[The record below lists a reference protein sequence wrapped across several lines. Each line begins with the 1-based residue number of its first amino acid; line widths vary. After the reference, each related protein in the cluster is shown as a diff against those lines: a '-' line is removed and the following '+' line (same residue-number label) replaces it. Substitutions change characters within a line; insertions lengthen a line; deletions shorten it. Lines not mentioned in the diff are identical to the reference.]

1 MHGGRGDEA
10 YPEVHEGV
18 VLPADGGIPGPGATA
33 AWGTGPASGQPWGEQ
48 PQPYSPPQQS
58 FPDTD
63 ATQFFPPYPQAQP
76 PMPPMPAHE
85 PQHHA
90 VQPQQ
95 PPAPQF
101 QPGPVADATQVLPP
115 YPMPDAAPY
124 GIRPGTPAEA
134 DATQH
139 LPRFEDQQAP
149 APAPGYGY
157 PQGHQAHDTL
167 LPAQQPHDDFGH
179 LYRQDGPPRQE
190 PAHAPSPGY
199 APSPD
204 YAQPDYAQPGYAQP
218 DYAQPAYAPQ
228 QSYDY
233 DEPAPARRKLTP
245 AALIGIVVGGCAV
258 AGLLAGALMSGGD
271 DDKQAAGPTPSSSA
285 SASAPASSGGGE
297 SAAEKQA
304 KGLEALLKT
313 SGANRS
319 SVVRAVEN
327 IKGCQNLDGAAADLR
342 AAAQQRN
349 DLMAR
354 LKTLPLDQVPDH
366 QALTDAL
373 NSAWKASAAAD
384 NHYAAWAD
392 QVKSGKKMCRQ
403 GQAKSTPQRTQ
414 GDRESNTASQ
424 AKKSAVTLWNPV
436 AKKYGLTQHQ
446 SYQL

>member
-18 VLPADGGIPGPGATA
+18 VLPADGGIPGPGATS
-33 AWGTGPASGQPWGEQ
+33 AWGSGPASGQPWGEQ

-58 FPDTD
+58 LPDTD
-63 ATQFFPPYPQAQP
+63 ATQFFPPYPQGQ
-76 PMPPMPAHE
+76 PMPGHE

-90 VQPQQ
+90 VRPQQ

-101 QPGPVADATQVLPP
+101 RPGPVADATQVLPP
-115 YPMPDAAPY
+115 YPMPDADPY
-124 GIRPGTPAEA
+124 GVRPGTPADA

-139 LPRFEDQQAP
+139 LPRFEEP
-149 APAPGYGY
+149 RAPGYGY
-157 PQGHQAHDTL
+157 PPGPQAQQAHET

-190 PAHAPSPGY
+190 PAYAPAPGY
-199 APSPD
+199 AAAPGYATSPG
-204 YAQPDYAQPGYAQP
+204 YAQPGYAP
-218 DYAQPAYAPQ
+218 P
-228 QSYDY
+228 SHDY
-233 DEPAPARRKLTP
+233 DEPAPARRKLSP

-271 DDKQAAGPTPSSSA
+271 EGDPAAAPSSAASSSA
-285 SASAPASSGGGE
+285 SAPSSSGGGG

-304 KGLEALLKT
+304 KGLDALLKT
-313 SGANRS
+313 SGNSRT
-319 SVVRAVEN
+319 SVINAVAN

-349 DLMAR
+349 ELMAR
-354 LKTLPLDQVPDH
+354 LKALPLDQLADH

-373 NSAWKASAAAD
+373 NKAWTASAAAD

-392 QVKSGKKMCRQ
+392 QVKGGKKMCRH
-403 GQAKSTPQRTQ
+403 GQARDTGQTAA
-414 GDRESNTASQ
+414 GNRESGTASQ
-424 AKKSAVTLWNPV
+424 AKQAAAGLWNPI
-436 AKKYGLTQHQ
+436 AKKYGLPERQA
-446 SYQL
+446 SRL